1 MSDANTDAPKKKG
14 KILKIILMILGFLL
28 FLGGGFAGGIY
39 YAGMQMSPSEEVL
52 RLVERTN
59 GEGGSG
65 EGGEAGADGE
75 GAEGEGGPQRMV
87 KDIPE
92 TPVFQTSYYEFP
104 DTLTTNLK
112 GSRRFLQVGIGMST
126 QYDASV
132 ITNVE
137 THAMAIRS
145 DFLAVISGFSE
156 EDVAGMDGR
165 DRLAAAMKA
174 AVNKRLEELEGFG
187 GIENVFF
194 PSFVLQ

>member
-59 GEGGSG
+59 GEGGGSG
-65 EGGEAGADGE
+65 GEEGGEGE
-75 GAEGEGGPQRMV
+75 GEDGEGGPQRMV

-156 EDVAGMDGR
+156 EDVAGMEGR
-165 DRLAAAMKA
+165 DRLAAAMKQ
-174 AVNKRLEELEGFG
+174 AVNNRLEQLEGFG

>member
-59 GEGGSG
+59 GEGGGSG
-65 EGGEAGADGE
+65 GEEGGEGE
-75 GAEGEGGPQRMV
+75 GEDGEGGPQRMV

-156 EDVAGMDGR
+156 EDVAGMEGR
-165 DRLAAAMKA
+165 DRLATAMKQ
-174 AVNKRLEELEGFG
+174 AVNNRLEQLEGFG

>member
-59 GEGGSG
+59 GEGGGGSG
-65 EGGEAGADGE
+65 EEGADGE

-156 EDVAGMDGR
+156 EDVAGMEGR
-165 DRLAAAMKA
+165 DRLAAAMKK
-174 AVNKRLEELEGFG
+174 AVNNRLEELEGFG

>member
-59 GEGGSG
+59 GEGGGGSG
-65 EGGEAGADGE
+65 EEGADGE

-156 EDVAGMDGR
+156 EDVAGMEGR
-165 DRLAAAMKA
+165 DRLAAAMKK
-174 AVNKRLEELEGFG
+174 AVNNRLEQLEGFG

>member
-59 GEGGSG
+59 GEGGGSGGEDSG
-65 EGGEAGADGE
+65 EGEGED
-75 GAEGEGGPQRMV
+75 GEGGPQRMV

-156 EDVAGMDGR
+156 EDVAGMEGR
-165 DRLAAAMKA
+165 DRLATAMKQ
-174 AVNKRLEELEGFG
+174 AVNNRLEQLEGFG

>member
-14 KILKIILMILGFLL
+14 KILKIILLVLGFLL
-28 FLGGGFAGGIY
+28 FLGGGFAGGFY
-39 YAGMQMSPSEEVL
+39 YAGTQISPSEEVL

-59 GEGGSG
+59 GDAAA
-65 EGGEAGADGE
+65 EGGEAGA
-75 GAEGEGGPQRMV
+75 EGEPTVDENGNPIKMV

-104 DTLTTNLK
+104 DTLTTNLR

-126 QYDASV
+126 QYDAKV
-132 ITNVE
+132 IANVE

-156 EDVAGMDGR
+156 EDVAGMEGR
-165 DRLAAAMKA
+165 DRLAEAMKA
-174 AVNKRLEELEGFG
+174 AVNKRLEQLEGFG

>member
-39 YAGMQMSPSEEVL
+39 YAGMQMPPSEEVL

-59 GEGGSG
+59 GEGGGSCG
-65 EGGEAGADGE
+65 EEGGEGE
-75 GAEGEGGPQRMV
+75 GEDGEGGPQRMV

-156 EDVAGMDGR
+156 EDVAGMEGR
-165 DRLAAAMKA
+165 DRLAAAMKQ
-174 AVNKRLEELEGFG
+174 AVNNRLEQLEGFG

>member
-59 GEGGSG
+59 GEGGGSG
-65 EGGEAGADGE
+65 GEEGGEGE
-75 GAEGEGGPQRMV
+75 GEDGEGGPQRMV

-156 EDVAGMDGR
+156 EDVAGMEGR
-165 DRLAAAMKA
+165 DRLAAAMKE
-174 AVNKRLEELEGFG
+174 AVNNRLEQLEGFG

>member
-59 GEGGSG
+59 GEGGGGSG
-65 EGGEAGADGE
+65 EEGADGE

-156 EDVAGMDGR
+156 EDVAGMEGR
-165 DRLAAAMKA
+165 DRLAAAMKK
-174 AVNKRLEELEGFG
+174 AVNNRLEELEWFG

>member
-14 KILKIILMILGFLL
+14 KLLKIILLVLGFLL
-28 FLGGGFAGGIY
+28 FLGGGFAGGVY

-59 GEGGSG
+59 GDGGSG
-65 EGGEAGADGE
+65 DGEEGGEGE
-75 GAEGEGGPQRMV
+75 GEEGEGGPQRMV

-104 DTLTTNLK
+104 DTLTTNLR

-165 DRLAAAMKA
+165 DKLAAAMKD

>member
-14 KILKIILMILGFLL
+14 KLLKIILMILGFLL
-28 FLGGGFAGGIY
+28 FLGGGFAGGVY

-59 GEGGSG
+59 GEGG
-65 EGGEAGADGE
+65 EGGEEGGE
-75 GAEGEGGPQRMV
+75 GEGEEGEGGPQKMV

-156 EDVAGMDGR
+156 DDVAGMDGR
-165 DRLAAAMKA
+165 DRLAEAMKD
-174 AVNKRLEELEGFG
+174 AVNKRLEQLEGFG

>member
-14 KILKIILMILGFLL
+14 KLLKIILLVLGFLL
-28 FLGGGFAGGIY
+28 FLGSGFAGGVY

-59 GEGGSG
+59 GDGGG
-65 EGGEAGADGE
+65 GDGEEGGEGE
-75 GAEGEGGPQRMV
+75 GEEGEGGPQRMV

-104 DTLTTNLK
+104 DTLTTNLR

-165 DRLAAAMKA
+165 DKLAAAMKD

>member
-59 GEGGSG
+59 GEGGGSG
-65 EGGEAGADGE
+65 GEEGGEGE
-75 GAEGEGGPQRMV
+75 GEDGEGGPQRMV

-156 EDVAGMDGR
+156 EDVAGMEGR
-165 DRLAAAMKA
+165 DRLAAAMKD
-174 AVNKRLEELEGFG
+174 AVNNRLEQLEGFG

>member
-59 GEGGSG
+59 GDGGSG

>member
-59 GEGGSG
+59 GEGGGSGGEDSG
-65 EGGEAGADGE
+65 EGEGED
-75 GAEGEGGPQRMV
+75 GEGGPQRMV

-156 EDVAGMDGR
+156 EDVAGMEGR
-165 DRLAAAMKA
+165 DRLAAAMKQ
-174 AVNKRLEELEGFG
+174 AVNNRLEQLEGFG

>member
-14 KILKIILMILGFLL
+14 KLLKIILMILGFLL
-28 FLGGGFAGGIY
+28 FLGGGFAGGVY

-59 GEGGSG
+59 GEGG
-65 EGGEAGADGE
+65 EGGEEGGE
-75 GAEGEGGPQRMV
+75 GEGEEGEGGPQRMV

-156 EDVAGMDGR
+156 DDVAGMDGR
-165 DRLAAAMKA
+165 DRLAEAMKA

>member
-59 GEGGSG
+59 GEGGGSG
-65 EGGEAGADGE
+65 GEEGGEGE
-75 GAEGEGGPQRMV
+75 GEDGEGGPQRMV

-156 EDVAGMDGR
+156 EDVAGMEGR
-165 DRLAAAMKA
+165 DRLAAAMKK
-174 AVNKRLEELEGFG
+174 AVNNRLEQLEGFG